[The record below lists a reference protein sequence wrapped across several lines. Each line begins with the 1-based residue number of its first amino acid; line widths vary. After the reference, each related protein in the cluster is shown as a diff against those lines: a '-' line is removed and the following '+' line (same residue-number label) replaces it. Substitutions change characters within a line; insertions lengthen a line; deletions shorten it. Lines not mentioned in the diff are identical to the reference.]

1 MKAAKDNFSGQSANY
16 LRYRP
21 VYPQELYDFIFSH
34 CSHFDRAL
42 DCATGNGQ
50 VAKVL
55 CKQFTNVSATDISQ
69 TQLTEAYQ
77 ASNIQYS
84 AQRAEKTNFPDHTF
98 DLITV
103 GQAYHWFDFEAF
115 TKESNRL
122 LKPNGLMAVWTY
134 GLLRLDDTLTPMLDS
149 FYKNVTG
156 PYWDDERKWVD
167 QGYHEMPFYFKE
179 IDTDFS
185 FQIHT
190 QFTIEDFKGYLNTWS
205 GIKHFISQEG
215 YNPVD
220 PFIEEIRPYWQSTSL
235 KAHYPGFVRIGKPL

>member
-16 LRYRP
+16 NRYRP
-21 VYPQELYDFIFSH
+21 VYPQQLYDFIFSH

-50 VAKVL
+50 VASVL
-55 CKQFTNVSATDISQ
+55 SEKFADVSATDISQ
-69 TQLTEAYQ
+69 NQLAEAYQ
-77 ASNIQYS
+77 ASNIHYN

-115 TKESNRL
+115 GKEANRL
-122 LKPNGLMAVWTY
+122 LKPDGLIAVWTY
-134 GLLRLDDTLTPMLDS
+134 GLLRLDDVLTPLLDS

-167 QGYHEMPFYFKE
+167 QGYCQMPFDFEE
-179 IDTDFS
+179 ININFS
-185 FQIHT
+185 FEIRT
-190 QFTIEDFKGYLNTWS
+190 QLTIDDFEGYLNTWS
-205 GIKHFISQEG
+205 GIKHFITKEG

-220 PFIEEIRPYWQSTSL
+220 QFMEEIRPIWKAVSL